1 MEERK
6 NYKCTQENFSG
17 DRYAHYLGCQV
28 GFSGVYICQNLS
40 NSVIKTVNFIKH
52 QLYLNKVVKKKKS
65 KSLLCVKPSI
75 QESLKV
81 LK

>member
-1 MEERK
+1 MEERT

-40 NSVIKTVNFIKH
+40 NSVIKTE
-52 QLYLNKVVKKKKS
+52 LY
-65 KSLLCVKPSI
+65 
-75 QESLKV
+75 
-81 LK
+81 

>member
-52 QLYLNKVVKKKKS
+52 QLYLNKVVKKKK
-65 KSLLCVKPSI
+65 VKVYFVSS
-75 QESLKV
+75 QVFRKA
-81 LK
+81 

>member
-1 MEERK
+1 MEERT
-6 NYKCTQENFSG
+6 NYKWTQENFSG
-17 DRYAHYLGCQV
+17 DRYVHYLGCQV
-28 GFSGVYICQNLS
+28 GFRGVYICQNLS

-52 QLYLNKVVKKKKS
+52 QLYLNKFVKKI
-65 KSLLCVKPSI
+65 KSLPCVKPSI

>member
-1 MEERK
+1 MEERT
-6 NYKCTQENFSG
+6 NYKWTQENLSG
-17 DRYAHYLGCQV
+17 DRYVHYLGCQV
-28 GFSGVYICQNLS
+28 GFRGVYICQNLS

-52 QLYLNKVVKKKKS
+52 QLYLNKVVKKS

-75 QESLKV
+75 QEILKV